1 MSAPR
6 VDRSLQGI
14 GLCTLGYAFLALQDA
29 SIKWLVA
36 DYSVVSILFWRS
48 LVVVVACLLAGRLRL
63 IQRAWRSPSR
73 RLLVVRGLLSLVAW
87 LLYYTAARDLT
98 LAEMT
103 TLYFSAPIMVTV
115 LAVVILKERASG
127 WQWFTLI
134 IGFVGVIIACRPSNM
149 SEPLPIVLTLLAAMC
164 WAFTY
169 IQLRQ
174 VDDQTSV
181 LEQML
186 ITNGVFVICMM
197 LALPWT
203 YTPSPTPAWLGML
216 GAGLVGGIGQFLLF
230 ASFQRATAILLA
242 PFEYTGLV
250 WAFLLSNLVWG
261 TLMDE
266 SLMIGAGLIAVSG
279 TLAMIVGRHSP
290 QDIVGAECSVT
301 QPLYP
306 ATTDR
311 EVVGGAEGFGVQASL
326 DPESVERRGQQS

>member
-1 MSAPR
+1 MSSSR

-29 SIKWLVA
+29 GIKWLVA

-48 LVVVVACLLAGRLRL
+48 LVVVVACLLVGRLQL
-63 IQRAWRSPSR
+63 VQRAWRSPSR
-73 RLLVVRGLLSLVAW
+73 RLLVVRGLLSIVAW

-115 LAVVILKERASG
+115 LATAILKERVNG

-134 IGFVGVIIACRPSNM
+134 VGFIGVVIACRPSDM
-149 SEPLPIVLTLLAAMC
+149 ADPLPIVLTLLAAMC

-174 VDDQTSV
+174 VDEQTSV

-186 ITNGVFVICMM
+186 ITNVVFVVCM
-197 LALPWT
+197 LVALPWT
-203 YTPSPTPAWLGML
+203 HTPAPTPAWLGML
-216 GAGLVGGIGQFLLF
+216 AAGLVGGIGQFLLF
-230 ASFQRATAILLA
+230 ASFQRATATLLA
-242 PFEYTGLV
+242 PFEYTGLI
-250 WAFLLSNLVWG
+250 WAFALSSLVWG
-261 TLMDE
+261 TLLDG
-266 SLMIGAGLIAVSG
+266 SLIIGAGLIAISG
-279 TLAMIVGRHSP
+279 TLAMIFGRHGS
-290 QDIVGAECSVT
+290 QEVVGAECSVS

-306 ATTDR
+306 PATPEQDERDR
-311 EVVGGAEGFGVQASL
+311 QSIE
-326 DPESVERRGQQS
+326 QQP

>member
-1 MSAPR
+1 MSASGV

-29 SIKWLVA
+29 VIKWLVA
-36 DYSVVSILFWRS
+36 DYSVVTILFWRG

-63 IQRAWRSPSR
+63 VQRAWRSPSR
-73 RLLVVRGLLSLVAW
+73 RLLVVRGLLSIVAW
-87 LLYYTAARDLT
+87 LLYYTAARDLS

-115 LAVVILKERASG
+115 LAAVILKEHASG
-127 WQWFTLI
+127 WQWFSLI
-134 IGFVGVIIACRPSNM
+134 LGFVGVVIACRPSNITD
-149 SEPLPIVLTLLAAMC
+149 PLPIVLTLLAAVC

-174 VDDQTSV
+174 VDEQTSV

-186 ITNGVFVICMM
+186 ITNVVFVLCMTV
-197 LALPWT
+197 ALPWT
-203 YTPSPTPAWLGML
+203 HTPAPNPAWLGML

-230 ASFQRATAILLA
+230 ASFRRATATLLA
-242 PFEYTGLV
+242 PFEYTGLI
-250 WAFLLSNLVWG
+250 WAFLLSSLIWG
-261 TLMDE
+261 TLMDV

-279 TLAMIVGRHSP
+279 TLAMIFGRHAS
-290 QDIVGAECSVT
+290 QDVVGAECSVS

-306 ATTDR
+306 ATAD
-311 EVVGGAEGFGVQASL
+311 VQAVGGAEGFGVQAPL
-326 DPESVERRGQQS
+326 DPESVEHR

>member
-1 MSAPR
+1 MNAPR
-6 VDRSLQGI
+6 IVDRSLQGI

-29 SIKWLVA
+29 GIKWLVA

-48 LVVVVACLLAGRLRL
+48 LVVVVACLLAGRSRL
-63 IQRAWRSPSR
+63 VQRAWRSPSR
-73 RLLVVRGLLSLVAW
+73 RLLVVRGLLSIVAW

-115 LAVVILKERASG
+115 LAAVILKERASG
-127 WQWFTLI
+127 WQWFSLV

-149 SEPLPIVLTLLAAMC
+149 ADPLPIVLTLLAAMC

-186 ITNGVFVICMM
+186 ITNVVFVICMTV
-197 LALPWT
+197 ALPWT
-203 YTPSPTPAWLGML
+203 HTPAPTPAWLGML

-230 ASFQRATAILLA
+230 ASFQRATATVLA
-242 PFEYTGLV
+242 PFEYTGLI
-250 WAFLLSNLVWG
+250 WAFLLSSLIWG
-261 TLMDE
+261 TLMDV

-279 TLAMIVGRHSP
+279 TLAMIFGRHPS
-290 QDIVGAECSVT
+290 QDVVGAECSVT

-306 ATTDR
+306 ATTD
-311 EVVGGAEGFGVQASL
+311 VQAVGGAEGLGVQAPL
-326 DPESVERRGQQS
+326 EPESIEHRR

>member
-1 MSAPR
+1 MNNAPR

-29 SIKWLVA
+29 VIKWLVA
-36 DYSVVSILFWRS
+36 DYSVITVLFWRG
-48 LVVVVACLLAGRLRL
+48 LVVVAACLLAGRWCLVRS
-63 IQRAWRSPSR
+63 AWRSPSR
-73 RLLVVRGLLSLVAW
+73 RLLVVRGLLSIVAW

-115 LAVVILKERASG
+115 LAALILKERATG
-127 WQWFTLI
+127 WQWVTLI
-134 IGFVGVIIACRPSNM
+134 IGFTGVMIACRPSNM
-149 SEPLPIVLTLLAAMC
+149 SDPWPIVLTLLAALC

-174 VDDQTSV
+174 VDEQTSV

-186 ITNGVFVICMM
+186 ITNVVFVICMA

-203 YTPSPTPAWLGML
+203 HTPPSTPAWLGML

-230 ASFQRATAILLA
+230 ASFQRATATLLA
-242 PFEYTGLV
+242 PFEYTGLI
-250 WAFLLSNLVWG
+250 WAFLLSNLIWG
-261 TLMDE
+261 TLMDV
-266 SLMIGAGLIAVSG
+266 SLITGAGLIALSG
-279 TLAMIVGRHSP
+279 TLAMVFGRHAS

-301 QPLYP
+301 QALYP
-306 ATTDR
+306 AAAD
-311 EVVGGAEGFGVQASL
+311 VQSVGGTEGLGVEAPL
-326 DPESVERRGQQS
+326 EPESVEHRR

>member
-1 MSAPR
+1 MNHTPR

-29 SIKWLVA
+29 AIKWLVA
-36 DYSVVSILFWRS
+36 DYSVITVLFWRG
-48 LVVVVACLLAGRLRL
+48 LVVVAACLLAGRLRL
-63 IQRAWRSPSR
+63 VRRAWRSPSR
-73 RLLVVRGLLSLVAW
+73 CLLVVRGLLSIVAW

-115 LAVVILKERASG
+115 LAALILKERATG

-134 IGFVGVIIACRPSNM
+134 IGFVGVMIACRPSNM
-149 SEPLPIVLTLLAAMC
+149 TDPWPIVLTLLAALC

-174 VDDQTSV
+174 VDEQTSV

-186 ITNGVFVICMM
+186 ITNVVFVICMAV
-197 LALPWT
+197 ALPWT
-203 YTPSPTPAWLGML
+203 HTPPSTPAWLGML

-230 ASFQRATAILLA
+230 ASFQRATATLLA
-242 PFEYTGLV
+242 PFEYTGLI
-250 WAFLLSNLVWG
+250 WAFLLSSLIWG
-261 TLMDE
+261 TLMDV
-266 SLMIGAGLIAVSG
+266 SLIIGAGLIALSG
-279 TLAMIVGRHSP
+279 TLAMVFGRHAS
-290 QDIVGAECSVT
+290 QDVVGAECSVT

-306 ATTDR
+306 AAAD
-311 EVVGGAEGFGVQASL
+311 VQPVGGTEGLGVEAPL
-326 DPESVERRGQQS
+326 EPESVEHRR

>member
-1 MSAPR
+1 MSSSN

-14 GLCTLGYAFLALQDA
+14 GLCTLGYAFLSLQDA
-29 SIKWLVA
+29 VIKWLVA
-36 DYSVVSILFWRS
+36 DYSVVTILFWRAA
-48 LVVVVACLLAGRLRL
+48 VVVVAVLLAGRSRV
-63 IQRAWRSPSR
+63 IQRAWHSPSR
-73 RLLVVRGLLSLVAW
+73 RLLVVRGLLSIVAW
-87 LLYYTAARDLT
+87 VLYYTAARDLT

-115 LAVVILKERASG
+115 LAAVILKERASG
-127 WQWFTLI
+127 WQWFSLI
-134 IGFVGVIIACRPSNM
+134 VGFVGVVIACRPDHM
-149 SEPLPIVLTLLAAMC
+149 TEPLPIVLTLLAAMC

-186 ITNGVFVICMM
+186 ITNVVFVICMAV
-197 LALPWT
+197 ALPWT

-230 ASFQRATAILLA
+230 ASFRRATATLLA
-242 PFEYTGLV
+242 PFEYTGLI
-250 WAFLLSNLVWG
+250 WAFALSSLVWG
-261 TLMDE
+261 TLMDM

-279 TLAMIVGRHSP
+279 TLAMIFGRHPS
-290 QDIVGAECSVT
+290 QDVVGAECSVT

-306 ATTDR
+306 AAADMQS
-311 EVVGGAEGFGVQASL
+311 VGGAEGLGVQAPL
-326 DPESVERRGQQS
+326 EPETVEHRR

>member
-1 MSAPR
+1 MTASR

-14 GLCTLGYAFLALQDA
+14 GLCILGYAFLSLQDA

-36 DYSVVSILFWRS
+36 DYSVVTILFWRS
-48 LVVVVACLLAGRLRL
+48 LVVVVAVLLAGRLRL
-63 IQRAWRSPSR
+63 VQRAWRSPSR

-115 LAVVILKERASG
+115 LATVILKERASG
-127 WQWFTLI
+127 WQWFSLI
-134 IGFVGVIIACRPSNM
+134 IGFIGVVIACRPSNM
-149 SEPLPIVLTLLAAMC
+149 TEPLPIVLTLLAAMC

-174 VDDQTSV
+174 VDEQTSV

-186 ITNGVFVICMM
+186 ITNVVFVLCMM
-197 LALPWT
+197 VALPWT
-203 YTPSPTPAWLGML
+203 HTPSPTPAWLGML
-216 GAGLVGGIGQFLLF
+216 GAGLVGGIGQFFLF
-230 ASFQRATAILLA
+230 ASFKRATATLLA

-250 WAFLLSNLVWG
+250 WAFILSSVVWG
-261 TLMDE
+261 TLMDV

-279 TLAMIVGRHSP
+279 TLAMIFGRHAA
-290 QDIVGAECSVT
+290 QDVVGVECSVS
-301 QPLYP
+301 QPIYP
-306 ATTDR
+306 ASAD
-311 EVVGGAEGFGVQASL
+311 EQAEGLRDGG
-326 DPESVERRGQQS
+326 SVERRQ

>member
-1 MSAPR
+1 MNKPL

-14 GLCTLGYAFLALQDA
+14 GLCTLGYAFLSLQDA
-29 SIKWLVA
+29 GIKWLVA
-36 DYSVVSILFWRS
+36 DYSVVSILFWRA
-48 LVVVVACLLAGRLRL
+48 LVVAFACLLIGRLSLVR
-63 IQRAWRSPSR
+63 RAWRSSSR
-73 RLLVVRGLLSLVAW
+73 RLLVVRGLLSIAAW

-115 LAVVILKERASG
+115 LATAILKERVTG

-134 IGFVGVIIACRPSNM
+134 IGFVGVVIACRPNNLAD
-149 SEPLPIVLTLLAAMC
+149 PVPIVLTLLAAMC

-186 ITNGVFVICMM
+186 ITNVVFVICMTV
-197 LALPWT
+197 ALPWT
-203 YTPSPTPAWLGML
+203 HTPAPTPAWLGML
-216 GAGLVGGIGQFLLF
+216 GAGLLGGIGQFLLF
-230 ASFQRATAILLA
+230 ASFQHATATVLA
-242 PFEYTGLV
+242 PFEYTGLI
-250 WAFLLSNLVWG
+250 WAFLLSSLIWG
-261 TLMDE
+261 TLMDV

-279 TLAMIVGRHSP
+279 TLAMIFGRHSS
-290 QDIVGAECSVT
+290 QDVVGAECSVS

-306 ATTDR
+306 AAADV
-311 EVVGGAEGFGVQASL
+311 EPVGRAESSGVQAPL
-326 DPESVERRGQQS
+326 DPETVEHRR